1 MVFGVLATTFCPS
14 AIRNALSASG
24 AVRVRD
30 VMVNLNDICRSKKAA
45 WIGGFFI
52 FLARQNGIFDTN
64 SGWLLLRVQFLSRT
78 VLRAVLLYLQLL
90 RYSMGMYE
98 ADRGFQTFLHHSIF
112 LPTNVDMTAPKA
124 IMPNVPTP
132 PPIPDVHDGHNSSS
146 YKRPPLA

>member
-1 MVFGVLATTFCPS
+1 AYP
-14 AIRNALSASG
+14 
-24 AVRVRD
+24 
-30 VMVNLNDICRSKKAA
+30 
-45 WIGGFFI
+45 GGFFI

-98 ADRGFQTFLHHSIF
+98 ADRGFQTFYITPFF

>member
-1 MVFGVLATTFCPS
+1 MALRASAGVRP
-14 AIRNALSASG
+14 
-24 AVRVRD
+24 RD
-30 VMVNLNDICRSKKAA
+30 VMVNADALAVKKSHPL
-45 WIGGFFI
+45 GGFFI
-52 FLARQNGIFDTN
+52 FWARQNGIFDTN
-64 SGWLLLRVQFLSRT
+64 SGWLLLRVQFLNRT
-78 VLRAVLLYLQLL
+78 ALKAVLLYLQLL

-112 LPTNVDMTAPKA
+112 LPTNADMTAPKA

>member
-1 MVFGVLATTFCPS
+1 MAMQLGK
-14 AIRNALSASG
+14 IYLSRFVAKLSG
-24 AVRVRD
+24 AVRARD

-45 WIGGFFI
+45 YPGGFFI